1 MNLRS
6 KSRLKAKICWL
17 AENNHHKI
25 IIIIFIKN
33 IVSYKEKVFRF
44 VPDFYYNYSI
54 KYCYGMTSEVWTT
67 MKKIRETA

>member
-1 MNLRS
+1 MNLWS
-6 KSRLKAKICWL
+6 KSRLKAKFVGWQ
-17 AENNHHKI
+17 KI

-67 MKKIRETA
+67 MKK

>member
-17 AENNHHKI
+17 AENNHHN
-25 IIIIFIKN
+25 FIKN

>member
-1 MNLRS
+1 MNLRA

-17 AENNHHKI
+17 AENNHHNI
-25 IIIIFIKN
+25 YKN